1 MAKIEEIEG
10 IGPTFG
16 EKLRAASITSVGDL
30 LAACADKKGR
40 RATSDKTGIDEDK
53 LLKWA
58 NHADL
63 MRIKGIGP
71 EFSELL
77 EAAGVDTCKE
87 LKMRKPENLAAK
99 MKEVNTAKKL
109 TRQTPSTR
117 QVGRWVEE
125 AGTLPPMVT
134 H

>member
-16 EKLRAASITSVGDL
+16 QKLRAAGIKSIGDL
-30 LAACADKKGR
+30 LKACCDKKGR
-40 RATSDKTGIDEDK
+40 KATCDKTGIDEDK

-87 LKMRKPENLAAK
+87 LKNRKPENLAAK
-99 MKEVNTAKKL
+99 MAEVNAAKKL
-109 TRQTPSTR
+109 TRQTPSVS
-117 QVGRWVEE
+117 QVTRWVEE
-125 AGTLPPMVT
+125 AGQLQPVIT